1 MMTLRC
7 LKTLHLLASYP
18 SLLAFKLKIKIW
30 SIFGL
35 IIVYFFVVISK
46 FIIYFIE
53 KKRKTFFLSSKTF
66 ERLNPCLFLLSSLH
80 EFELSKTFLSQ
91 NCWPKKVSGYL
102 FFLGDAA
109 SCQRLFLLQK
119 FDVLYSISSSNVLP
133 QKTKF
138 TLLLLRRQQEACGKF
153 FFEMMGD
160 DSAKLQ
166 IKRRLLLRLCR
177 LVPKSALCLQ
187 DNSILFDKA

>member
-53 KKRKTFFLSSKTF
+53 KKHSVCDILKIF
-66 ERLNPCLFLLSSLH
+66 ERWNPCLFLLSSLH

-138 TLLLLRRQQEACGKF
+138 TLLLLLLRRQQEACGKF

-177 LVPKSALCLQ
+177 LVPK
-187 DNSILFDKA
+187 